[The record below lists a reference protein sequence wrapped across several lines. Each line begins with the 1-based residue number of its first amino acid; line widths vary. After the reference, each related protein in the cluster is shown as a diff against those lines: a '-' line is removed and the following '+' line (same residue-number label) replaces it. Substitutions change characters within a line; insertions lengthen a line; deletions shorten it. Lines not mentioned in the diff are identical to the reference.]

1 MAQKDPDAEAKL
13 AEAVHKA
20 TGLPDLP
27 DHESETALAPAGPP
41 VDLPEPQPVHKSPA
55 RWAYERLV
63 QYIRNFEAQ
72 LDGNH
77 EVAMGFAGSEVG
89 VLRIEGLG
97 YYDPDILTFYGRD
110 DEGLNTQLIQHVT
123 QLSVMLRA
131 VPKTVPEVPARRIG
145 FHLPPGWSGGEAGD
159 GSA

>member
-1 MAQKDPDAEAKL
+1 MVKREPEAEAML
-13 AEAVHKA
+13 ANAVHKT
-20 TGLPDLP
+20 TGLGDL
-27 DHESETALAPAGPP
+27 DGVQSHTSLTPAGPLM
-41 VDLPEPQPVHKSPA
+41 DLPEAEPRTKRPA

-72 LDGNH
+72 LDATE
-77 EVAMGFAGSEVG
+77 EVAMGFAGSDAG

-110 DEGLNTQLIQHVT
+110 EDGMKTQLVQHVT

-131 VPKTVPEVPARRIG
+131 VPKTAPEVAARRIG
-145 FHLPPGWSGGEAGD
+145 VHLPPGWTGGEAGD